1 MIKLKTYG
9 ENGLTEMAKNKDS
22 KVKKKKKNKI
32 KAIGRKHGYG
42 GQVEMILY

>member
-22 KVKKKKKNKI
+22 KVKKKKKTKLKQLEGNM
-32 KAIGRKHGYG
+32 AMEVRRR
-42 GQVEMILY
+42 